1 MSVEVDVR
9 DLLGH
14 PGSYRTVHVAEPI
27 EDLGTE
33 LASVPADRPVE
44 ADLLMESVVEGILAS
59 GPVEGTMRLTCAR
72 CLKEFDAPFRV
83 DVRELFRAGAGDG
96 DDEYPVEEGFVD
108 LEPMIRDNVVPSFPF
123 APLHAPDC
131 LGLCA
136 RCGGDRNLGEC
147 TCEEPVD
154 DRWAALAGLDF
165 DIAGIER
172 AESEGGE

>member
-1 MSVEVDVR
+1 MALYTIIPERSRVWIDARSSV
-9 DLLGH
+9 H
-14 PGSYRTVHVAEPI
+14 PIHST
-27 EDLGTE
+27 T
-33 LASVPADRPVE
+33 
-44 ADLLMESVVEGILAS
+44 
-59 GPVEGTMRLTCAR
+59 
-72 CLKEFDAPFRV
+72 
-83 DVRELFRAGAGDG
+83 DG
-96 DDEYPVEEGFVD
+96 LEGFVD